1 MFACL
6 FDLIIP
12 FLLHLYK
19 SSSRSV
25 IIIIRLIH
33 FRSTIKQTRLEKR
46 KRKHIWR
53 NRYTISEKGIYILSV
68 KLVRFPRY
76 HARSG
81 FLQPRKTGLPGITRH
96 LPSTAVCFSKHLQ
109 FLDVTRVRQEFYRSR
124 FHAFRP
130 FSFETHGRWHNNN
143 RNGWTLDVEFTVKS
157 KSQSDRLIPYLS
169 ARSSK
174 CQTPRHQRNPGWNC
188 HRFSDIGPRVKE
200 PVNRSDSLQFI
211 AIIVLWIGQI
221 RNLVGVFVVSDGY
234 F

>member
-143 RNGWTLDVEFTVKS
+143 RNGWTLDVEFTVKP

-221 RNLVGVFVVSDGY
+221 RNLVGVFVVPDGY